1 MLWLLLLWMELGV
14 LLTLLAGSSGPK
26 KHVPLDEGRIAGSI
40 LPCPGYLRVIRV
52 CGILEGHPCVRDL
65 VLVLQSLE
73 CDLLLLGRCASPW
86 LAESPLHQCRVIRAQ
101 LSP

>member
-1 MLWLLLLWMELGV
+1 MLVVGGSSGDSCAAPSLAFTWEMENGVLWLLLLWMELGA

-52 CGILEGHPCVRDL
+52 CGI
-65 VLVLQSLE
+65 
-73 CDLLLLGRCASPW
+73 
-86 LAESPLHQCRVIRAQ
+86 
-101 LSP
+101 